1 MKLAV
6 VKSSFS
12 DYLVPLFKLNGE
24 LLLRRSY
31 GLAPMDIVE
40 LVTTVLLALFV
51 IAAFCG
57 VSKTGEAPFGPT
69 IAFLEIM

>member
-1 MKLAV
+1 
-6 VKSSFS
+6 
-12 DYLVPLFKLNGE
+12 
-24 LLLRRSY
+24 
-31 GLAPMDIVE
+31 MDIVE
-40 LVTTVLLALFV
+40 LVTTFLLALFV